1 MFNTTNVSV
10 PTAGFGFISA
20 SVTEKRAPTDESVRL
35 LKEMEEEARK
45 KVIETT
51 VVSDTHFECK
61 IHRSLDVFSAQDVYV
76 VIYSLNGHKRS
87 VKIGINSFDKPSP
100 TDIAVAIRDKVAEDI
115 SNEMLK
121 VAFKNMVAL

>member
-20 SVTEKRAPTDESVRL
+20 SVTERRAPTDESVRL
-35 LKEMEEEARK
+35 LKEMEDEARK

-61 IHRSLDVFSAQDVYV
+61 IHRSHDVFSAQDVYV
-76 VIYSLNGHKRS
+76 VIYSLNGQKRS
-87 VKIGINSFDKPSP
+87 VKVGINTFDKPNP

-115 SNEMLK
+115 SNEVLK